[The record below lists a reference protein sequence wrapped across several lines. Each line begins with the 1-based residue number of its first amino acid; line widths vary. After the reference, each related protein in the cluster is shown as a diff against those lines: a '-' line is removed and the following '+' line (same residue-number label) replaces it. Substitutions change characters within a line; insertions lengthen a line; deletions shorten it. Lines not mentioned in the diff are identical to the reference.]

1 MGLTAAAGMRGLVIF
16 DDHTEIVYFHVDKD
30 LEKHVKDRRRSLEI
44 AAGATVSHSIPLDS
58 LWL

>member
-1 MGLTAAAGMRGLVIF
+1 MRGLVIF